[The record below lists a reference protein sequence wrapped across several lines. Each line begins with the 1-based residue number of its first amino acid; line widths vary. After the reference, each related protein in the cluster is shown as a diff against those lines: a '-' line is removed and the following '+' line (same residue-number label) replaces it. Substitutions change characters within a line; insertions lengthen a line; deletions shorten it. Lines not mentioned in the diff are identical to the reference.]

1 MLDFYVPRNS
11 RAVRAGILSK
21 TQNTTLEWYASQVKG
36 FFKIGFDVKK
46 AGRNFCQEPF
56 IFLAK
61 MLNAFVCDF
70 SQAPWFPVGTSQQ
83 HRSTSYGLFKYN
95 FNLD

>member
-11 RAVRAGILSK
+11 RAVRAGLLSK

-36 FFKIGFDVKK
+36 FFKIAFDVKK
-46 AGRNFCQEPF
+46 AGRTFCLEPF

-61 MLNAFVCDF
+61 MLNAFV
-70 SQAPWFPVGTSQQ
+70 FPVGTSQQ